1 MRDGTV
7 TPSHPWLTPFAI
19 VCTSRLSPAPQKP
32 IIDGLRLNRGAL
44 DKDAFDL
51 QTVTSLVPHVTAFV
65 DPARIDVL
73 VKQIGIGAAERFVG
87 RALEDLA
94 LILNT
99 LERAEAAGDGRGIVS
114 SAEALTMI
122 AEELGLMT
130 MAQVC
135 CDVKCAIDQGD
146 ESAAHA
152 IVARL
157 MRVGERSLVAVW
169 TEHDMSL

>member
-1 MRDGTV
+1 MRDDTV
-7 TPSHPWLTPFAI
+7 TPSRPWLTPFATI
-19 VCTSRLSPAPQKP
+19 RTSRPNPAPQKP
-32 IIDGLRLNRGAL
+32 IIDGLRLNRAAL
-44 DKDAFDL
+44 NKDAIDL

-99 LERAEAAGDGRGIVS
+99 LERAEAAGDGPGIVS

-135 CDVKCAIDQGD
+135 CDVKCAIDQGN
-146 ESAAHA
+146 EAAAHA